1 MMRQLAFFF
10 FVFSSLVLS
19 AAALADVQ
27 VAMKAIERGHYSTA
41 QRALRKAAETGDVL
55 AQNNLAYLYEHGLG
69 VNQNYND
76 AVLWYSR
83 AAEGGLALA
92 QFNLA
97 TLYHYGR
104 GEIGRAHV

>member
-1 MMRQLAFFF
+1 MMRQLTFFL
-10 FVFSSLVLS
+10 FVLLSLVQS
-19 AAALADVQ
+19 ATAQADVQ

-41 QRALRKAAETGDVL
+41 QRALRKSAESGDVL

-76 AVLWYSR
+76 AVIWYTK
-83 AAEGGLALA
+83 AAEGGLAQA

-97 TLYHYGR
+97 GLL
-104 GEIGRAHV
+104 